1 MTTIE
6 NVGGNGLNSQ
16 TSIASEAT
24 LAALL
29 DAVKGGGRGLNNNSQ
44 NTSSTSVGGVTGA
57 VGDAAKKLA
66 APIAGAVKGVGRL
79 AKELAYGNARLGDFA
94 SAIFDGS
101 NAMVDL
107 TRYLD
112 SNIDNLR
119 ELSSAGASFNNS
131 LVDMLDA
138 SVKSGMRLGQFQQF
152 VGNSTESLAAF
163 GGTVT
168 SGAKSF
174 GKFSK
179 DFRLGVGEDLFK
191 MGLTVN
197 DINDSL
203 LSYAEIERRRTG
215 ENIRNDAVTRQN
227 ALEYSKTVEGLTKV
241 TGLQRDQI
249 EESMQKQMQEA
260 RVRNMQSKLSGTALD
275 NFRSN
280 LSFIE
285 TKVGGAIAEG
295 MLDLMDGVAQTKPG
309 IALQSQLGASFVDF
323 TQQMTRGE
331 ITNDLL
337 FERLA
342 ASGKTLD
349 AKGKK
354 FSAAALTAME
364 SSSGNASGI
373 ATLFNETYKLLDI
386 EALDAKKAG
395 KEGDARDKIT
405 STLYTFDESIT
416 ALRTQAIDAIT
427 TTLTQDNGLIDSFS
441 KLNDTAS
448 DKFGPAVENIS
459 TQLGNMMTDFG
470 SLSLSMIGPEGGAV
484 SVIDKLTTALD
495 NLPDNLTNIFGD
507 GGLLGKAITNIGTE
521 FDGLGTAIASAIS
534 YQMREAFGGFAGT
547 SAGEDETR
555 RLVEKFEKND
565 KPLTREETQTLVQS
579 LTQKKMDEQG
589 GATSFFYDLF
599 KGMGTGALYDLINAD
614 SYKSRGTIQS
624 LINVTRNVGT
634 LKATGK
640 TTEPADVTA
649 KLHKGERVLNPQ
661 EAAAY
666 NSQTGTGGTIQQ
678 LNTTMN
684 QAVSLL
690 QTIAMYQGQTAKSV
704 AGIGT
709 DYYRGIN
716 T

>member
-1 MTTIE
+1 M
-6 NVGGNGLNSQ
+6 
-16 TSIASEAT
+16 
-24 LAALL
+24 
-29 DAVKGGGRGLNNNSQ
+29 
-44 NTSSTSVGGVTGA
+44 
-57 VGDAAKKLA
+57 
-66 APIAGAVKGVGRL
+66 
-79 AKELAYGNARLGDFA
+79 
-94 SAIFDGS
+94 
-101 NAMVDL
+101 
-107 TRYLD
+107 
-112 SNIDNLR
+112 
-119 ELSSAGASFNNS
+119 
-131 LVDMLDA
+131 
-138 SVKSGMRLGQFQQF
+138 
-152 VGNSTESLAAF
+152 
-163 GGTVT
+163 
-168 SGAKSF
+168 
-174 GKFSK
+174 
-179 DFRLGVGEDLFK
+179 
-191 MGLTVN
+191 
-197 DINDSL
+197 

-227 ALEYSKTVEGLTKV
+227 ALAYSKTVEGLTKV

-295 MLDLMDGVAQTKPG
+295 MLDLMDGVAQTQPG

-331 ITNDLL
+331 ITNDRL

-405 STLYTFDESIT
+405 STLYMFDDSIT
-416 ALRTQAIDAIT
+416 QLRTQAIDAIT
-427 TTLTQDNGLIDSFS
+427 TTLTQDKGLIDSFS
-441 KLNDTAS
+441 KLSDTAS

-459 TQLGNMMTDFG
+459 TQLGNMITDFG

-484 SVIDKLTTALD
+484 SVIDKLTAALD
-495 NLPDNLTNIFGD
+495 NLPDNLTNIFGT

-565 KPLTREETQTLVQS
+565 KPLTREETQTLVQT

-614 SYKSRGTIQS
+614 SYKSRETIQS

-634 LKATGK
+634 LKATGR
-640 TTEPADVTA
+640 TTEPADITA
-649 KLHKGERVLNPQ
+649 NIHKGERVLNPQ

-666 NSQTGTGGTIQQ
+666 NSQTGAGGTIQQ